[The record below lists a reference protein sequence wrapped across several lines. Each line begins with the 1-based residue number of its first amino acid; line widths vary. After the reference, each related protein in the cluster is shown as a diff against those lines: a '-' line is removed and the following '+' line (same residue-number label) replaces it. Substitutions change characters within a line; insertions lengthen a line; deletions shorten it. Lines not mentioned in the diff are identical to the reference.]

1 MFGRIKNLSKAFKTD
16 IEATVN
22 YVEMLFMVGTGLG
35 IIFFIRYLINSMGE
49 SGITVPE
56 QIVWVFPVMIIALVI
71 FLGYAVYERYYK

>member
-1 MFGRIKNLSKAFKTD
+1 MFGRIKNLSKAFRKD
-16 IEATVN
+16 IDATVN